1 VTVTVTGRYY
11 VGALVNWEGMQ
22 RILVLAVLAS
32 SALRAETAL
41 VLPFFNHSKS
51 TNIDWIGESIA
62 ETVRDALSSEGLLVL
77 DRVDRLEA
85 YRRLS
90 LRPGAEVTHASII
103 KIGESL
109 DASNVIYGFY
119 ELLPAETGKE
129 QSKGSLRITARIL
142 DLKHTRQSPTFGALG
157 AMEDLAELE
166 VHLGWQA
173 MVSLNPKTTVSEQEF
188 VKARPAVRI
197 DAVESYVRGLLAT
210 SPEQR
215 HRFFTQAARLDEHY
229 SQPCFELGK
238 SYWEKKD
245 FRIAAGWFERVART
259 DPHYREAQFFLGLC
273 RYSNGDFG
281 GAEQAFQLVAG
292 TVPLNEVYND
302 LGAAQARRN
311 NTAAAVASFT
321 KALEGDSA
329 DPDYHF
335 NLGYT
340 LWRAGQYDAA
350 VESFRAVVA
359 RSPGDTEATTLLGRC
374 LQRDGPRPGDPKT
387 ENRER
392 LKTTYEE
399 AAYRQL
405 QAELAK

>member
-1 VTVTVTGRYY
+1 
-11 VGALVNWEGMQ
+11 M
-22 RILVLAVLAS
+22 
-32 SALRAETAL
+32 RADTAL
-41 VLPFFNHSKS
+41 VLPFFNHSNS
-51 TNIDWIGESIA
+51 ANLDWIGESISEA
-62 ETVRDALSSEGLLVL
+62 VRDALSSEGLLVL

-85 YRRLS
+85 YKRLS
-90 LRPGAEVTHASII
+90 LRPGAEVTHASIM

-109 DASNVIYGFY
+109 DASSVIYGFY
-119 ELLPAETGKE
+119 ELLPAEAGKE
-129 QSKGSLRITARIL
+129 PAKASLRITARIL
-142 DLKHTRQSPTFGALG
+142 DRKHTRQSPTFGELG
-157 AMEDLAELE
+157 ALDDLAALE
-166 VHLGWQA
+166 VRLGWRA
-173 MVSLNPKTTVSEQEF
+173 LVSLSPKTAVSEQEF
-188 VKARPAVRI
+188 LKARPPVRI

-238 SYWEKKD
+238 IYWEKKD
-245 FRIAAGWFERVART
+245 YKIAAGWLDRVSRT

-281 GAEQAFQLVAG
+281 GAEQAFQLVAA

-302 LGAAQARRN
+302 LGAAQARHN
-311 NTAAAVASFT
+311 NSAAAIASFK

-340 LWRAGQYDAA
+340 LWRAGQYDQA
-350 VESFRAVVA
+350 VESFREVVA
-359 RSPGDTEATTLLGRC
+359 RNPSDTEATSLLGRA
-374 LQRDGPRPGDPKT
+374 LKQDGPRPGDPKT

-392 LKTTYEE
+392 LKTNYEE